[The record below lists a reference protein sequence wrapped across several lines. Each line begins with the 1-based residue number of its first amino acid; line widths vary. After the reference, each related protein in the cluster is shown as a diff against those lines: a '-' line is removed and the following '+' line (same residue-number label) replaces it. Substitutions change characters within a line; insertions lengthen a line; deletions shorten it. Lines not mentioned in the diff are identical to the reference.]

1 MILEECFLKL
11 AQMEEDGAKLYQK
24 FSEECSEKL
33 KPVVVLFSQEE
44 GKHKELMIQFAN
56 NEKLKAEQLDR
67 ETEEVIQK
75 QVDYYSTNGE
85 NLNLASEKEFFRFSL
100 QLEKNTIEIY
110 TKLLSILEEESYA
123 FKSFEA
129 LIGEERKHMLFILNE
144 LYELK

>member
-1 MILEECFLKL
+1 VNLQECLLRL
-11 AQMEEDGAKLYQK
+11 AEIEEDGAGLYKK
-24 FSEECSEKL
+24 FSDVCSEKL

-44 GKHKELMIQFAN
+44 RKHKEFMLKLAT
-56 NEKLKAEQLDR
+56 NENLKAEQLDR

-75 QVDYYSTNGE
+75 QVDYYSTNGD